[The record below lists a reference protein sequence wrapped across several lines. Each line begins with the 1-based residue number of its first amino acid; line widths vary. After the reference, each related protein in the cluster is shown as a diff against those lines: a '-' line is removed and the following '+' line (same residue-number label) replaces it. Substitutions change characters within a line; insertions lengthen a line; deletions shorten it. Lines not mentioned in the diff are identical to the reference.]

1 MNKVANSIHISV
13 EWINASETSTK
24 INPKLFRIIQGLIIL
39 GVILGIVGITG
50 GGSQSSNGSFAPSTS
65 SKAGILLY
73 IAIFAIITIIFAKML
88 SKVSALP
95 RQERP
100 LLIHMPL
107 ALLAIAI
114 RLVYGTLC
122 IFVNNSTF
130 SLFNGSITADV
141 VMAVA
146 EEVFVVII
154 TIVLGF
160 ILPRVDPMVQGGISN
175 ENQLGAYQSQQLIQP
190 GNGGYMKPYEAGNET
205 GSSS

>member
-1 MNKVANSIHISV
+1 MNKLLIRLHISV
-13 EWINASETSTK
+13 EWINSSDNNTK
-24 INPKLFRIIQGLIIL
+24 ISPKLFRIIQGLIIL
-39 GVILGIVGITG
+39 GVILGIIGITG
-50 GGSQSSNGSFAPSTS
+50 GGSQSSNGSFKPSTS
-65 SKAGILLY
+65 SKAGVLLY
-73 IAIFAIITIIFAKML
+73 IAIFAVISLAFTRML

-114 RLVYGTLC
+114 RLIYSTLC

-130 SLFNGSITADV
+130 SLFSGSITADV

-160 ILPRVDPMVQGGISN
+160 VLPRVDPIVQGEVAN
-175 ENQLGAYQSQQLIQP
+175 ENQLGAYQSQQLMQP
-190 GNGGYMKPYEAGNET
+190 GNGGYVKPYEAGNET
-205 GSSS
+205 GSS